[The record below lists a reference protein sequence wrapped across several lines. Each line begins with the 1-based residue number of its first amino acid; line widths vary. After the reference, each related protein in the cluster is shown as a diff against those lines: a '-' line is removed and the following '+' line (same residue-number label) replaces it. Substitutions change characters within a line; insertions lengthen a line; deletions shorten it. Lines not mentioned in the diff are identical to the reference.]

1 MSRLQ
6 QSLDTDREV
15 CNFRLICHATN
26 AAVQTYRCGVW
37 RDRYAQRYDM
47 PEKMGGWEISMMYK
61 LRSKLLRKSAKFLMG
76 QEPRE
81 IRCME
86 VLRDL
91 IVGRQ

>member
-1 MSRLQ
+1 MF
-6 QSLDTDREV
+6 LDTDRQV

-26 AAVQTYRCGVW
+26 SAVKTYRCGVW

-47 PEKMGGWEISMMYK
+47 PKKKGGQEIAMLYMI
-61 LRSKLLRKSAKFLMG
+61 RSRLLRKSAKFVMG
-76 QEPRE
+76 QELRE

-91 IVGRQ
+91 IVGE

>member
-1 MSRLQ
+1 
-6 QSLDTDREV
+6 
-15 CNFRLICHATN
+15 
-26 AAVQTYRCGVW
+26 
-37 RDRYAQRYDM
+37 
-47 PEKMGGWEISMMYK
+47 MMYK

-91 IVGRQ
+91 IVGRL

>member
-1 MSRLQ
+1 
-6 QSLDTDREV
+6 
-15 CNFRLICHATN
+15 
-26 AAVQTYRCGVW
+26 
-37 RDRYAQRYDM
+37 
-47 PEKMGGWEISMMYK
+47 MMYK

-86 VLRDL
+86 VLKDL